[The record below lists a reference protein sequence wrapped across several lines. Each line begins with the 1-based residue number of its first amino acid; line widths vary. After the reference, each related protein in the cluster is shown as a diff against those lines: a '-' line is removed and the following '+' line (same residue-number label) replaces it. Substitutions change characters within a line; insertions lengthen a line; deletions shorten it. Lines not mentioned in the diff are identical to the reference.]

1 MTPTSIHSTCTCRF
15 FHQGQCSC
23 PDVTLFVIDD
33 DSHAA
38 GPFRLQQDGARMT
51 FFYCLNGQAR
61 IDAQAADG
69 EAFSEEIGKSYSLS
83 CVHVDIVIPGLAAG
97 GGPAFRSTYNEGKV
111 LICL

>member
-69 EAFSEEIGKSYSLS
+69 RPFPKKSARETA
-83 CVHVDIVIPGLAAG
+83 CFFA
-97 GGPAFRSTYNEGKV
+97 
-111 LICL
+111 

>member
-61 IDAQAADG
+61 RPLMGRLSQKKSARETAC
-69 EAFSEEIGKSYSLS
+69 FS
-83 CVHVDIVIPGLAAG
+83 A
-97 GGPAFRSTYNEGKV
+97 
-111 LICL
+111 